1 MKNTFQSLSVEEL
14 IKKEKELREA
24 LFKLKFQH
32 GTRNLDNPAQIE
44 KVKRDIARVQ
54 TFLSQ
59 KCKQS

>member
-32 GTRNLDNPAQIE
+32 GTRNLDNPVQIE